1 MRRPLII
8 AVAATVAFFTL
19 QAAYWPLV
27 VTPGVK
33 LYFWQMHWAAE
44 IGYRVGAPVVGAILF
59 SPLSGMTQHVVAIGM
74 SVTWAAAVAWVASV
88 GIHNFHHTPEKPAAR
103 AASPVTPAVA
113 IPTAPDAAAQ
123 TPAQLARSAARPSA
137 PSD

>member
-8 AVAATVAFFTL
+8 AVAASIAFFTL

-27 VTPGVK
+27 LMPSVK
-33 LYFWQMHWAAE
+33 LHFWQMHWAAE

-59 SPLSGMTQHVVAIGM
+59 STLTGLAHEILVVSLTII
-74 SVTWAAAVAWVASV
+74 WASAVAWVANV
-88 GIHNFHHTPEKPAAR
+88 GIHNFHHMPKKPAAR
-103 AASPVTPAVA
+103 AASAVTPAVA
-113 IPTAPDAAAQ
+113 TPTAPDAAAQ